1 MVAPGL
7 SLVIPV
13 FNEEEVLPVLLER
26 LRGLLGRLDLPT
38 EVLFVDDGSVD
49 QSLGMLKEAARSDS
63 RLRVLSLS
71 RNFGHQP
78 AITAGLDH
86 SRGEAVV
93 VMDADLQDP
102 PEVVLELV
110 DRWRQGFDVVH
121 ARRRHR
127 DHDSFFKAWTARA
140 FYRLFASIVPIPT
153 VVDAGDFRLM
163 SRRVVLA
170 MRGLEESHRFLRGLV
185 AWVGFRQ
192 TVVEYDRP
200 ERGAGETKFSVGKMA
215 HFAMDGITSFSTLPL
230 RLATYLG
237 LAVGLF
243 ALAVAAW
250 ALEEHLVRHVT
261 IQGWTSLI
269 IVVTVIAA
277 AQFLVLGIMGAYVG
291 RIYEQVKRRPLY
303 LVAEEVAAP
312 ATAEREPGPK
322 SIAR

>member
-1 MVAPGL
+1 MAPTL
-7 SLVIPV
+7 SLVLPV
-13 FNEEEVLPVLLER
+13 FNEEDVIPALLER
-26 LRGLLGRLDLPT
+26 LRTLLDRLRLPA
-38 EVLFVDDGSVD
+38 EVVFVDDGSAD
-49 QSLGMLKEAARSDS
+49 GSLALLKEAARADP

-86 SRGEAVV
+86 ALGEAVV

-110 DRWRQGFDVVH
+110 ARWREGFDVVH
-121 ARRRHR
+121 ARRRR
-127 DHDSFFKAWTARA
+127 REHDSAFKALTARA

-153 VVDAGDFRLM
+153 VQDAGDFRLM

-170 MRGLEESHRFLRGLV
+170 MRGLEETHRFLRGLV

-200 ERGAGETKFSVGKMA
+200 ERGAGVTKFSVGKMA
-215 HFAMDGITSFSTLPL
+215 RFAMDGITSFSTLPL
-230 RLATYLG
+230 RLATYMG
-237 LAVGLF
+237 LVVGAI
-243 ALAVAAW
+243 ALAVAGW
-250 ALEEHLVRHVT
+250 AAFQHFVRHETV
-261 IQGWTSLI
+261 QGWTSLI
-269 IVVTVIAA
+269 VVVSLIAA
-277 AQFLVLGIMGAYVG
+277 AQFLLLGIVGSYVG

-303 LVAEEVAAP
+303 IVAEETSAA
-312 ATAEREPGPK
+312 AAERDRGPQ

>member
-1 MVAPGL
+1 VAPTL
-7 SLVIPV
+7 SLVLPV
-13 FNEEEVLPVLLER
+13 FNEEEVLPALLER
-26 LRGLLGRLDLPT
+26 LRTLLDRLKLPT
-38 EVLFVDDGSVD
+38 EVIFVDDGSADRTLAVL
-49 QSLGMLKEAARSDS
+49 SEAARADP

-78 AITAGLDH
+78 AISAGLDH
-86 SRGEAVV
+86 ALGDAVV

-110 DRWRQGFDVVH
+110 ARWREGFDVVH
-121 ARRRHR
+121 ARRRR
-127 DHDSFFKAWTARA
+127 REHDSAFKALTARF
-140 FYRLFASIVPIPT
+140 FYRLFAWIVPIPT
-153 VVDAGDFRLM
+153 VQDAGDFRLM

-170 MRGLEESHRFLRGLV
+170 MRGLEETHRFLRGLV

-200 ERGAGETKFSVGKMA
+200 ERGAGSTKFSVGRMA
-215 HFAMDGITSFSTLPL
+215 GFAMDGITSFSTLPL

-237 LAVGLF
+237 LLVGLF
-243 ALAVAAW
+243 SLAVAAW
-250 ALEEHLVRHVT
+250 ALEEHFIRHVT

-269 IVVTVIAA
+269 IVVTLIAA
-277 AQFLVLGIMGAYVG
+277 AQFLLLGIVGSYVG

-303 LVAEEVAAP
+303 IVAEEISAAA
-312 ATAEREPGPK
+312 ATERERGPQ

>member
-1 MVAPGL
+1 VAPTL
-7 SLVIPV
+7 SLVLPV
-13 FNEEEVLPVLLER
+13 FNEEEVLPALLER
-26 LRGLLGRLDLPT
+26 LGTLLDRLKLPT
-38 EVLFVDDGSVD
+38 EIIFVDDGSAD
-49 QSLGMLKEAARSDS
+49 RTLSLLRDAARTDP
-63 RLRVLSLS
+63 RLRILSLS

-78 AITAGLDH
+78 AISAGLDH
-86 SRGEAVV
+86 ALGEAVV

-110 DRWRQGFDVVH
+110 ARWREGFDVVH
-121 ARRRHR
+121 ARRRR
-127 DHDSFFKAWTARA
+127 REHDSAFKAFTARG

-153 VVDAGDFRLM
+153 VQDAGDFRLM

-170 MRGLEESHRFLRGLV
+170 MRGLEETHRFLRGLV

-200 ERGAGETKFSVGKMA
+200 ERGAGSTKFSVGRMA
-215 HFAMDGITSFSTLPL
+215 GFAMDGITSFSTLPL

-237 LAVGLF
+237 LLVGLF
-243 ALAVAAW
+243 SLGVAAW
-250 ALEEHLVRHVT
+250 ALEEHFIRHVT

-269 IVVTVIAA
+269 IVVTLIAA
-277 AQFLVLGIMGAYVG
+277 AQFLLLGIVGSYVG

-303 LVAEEVAAP
+303 IVAEEISSGAASDR
-312 ATAEREPGPK
+312 ERGPQ